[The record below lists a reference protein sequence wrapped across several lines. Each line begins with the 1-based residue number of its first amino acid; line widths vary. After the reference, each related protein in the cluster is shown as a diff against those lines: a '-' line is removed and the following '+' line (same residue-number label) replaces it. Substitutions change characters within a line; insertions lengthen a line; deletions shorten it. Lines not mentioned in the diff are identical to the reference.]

1 MTQAKNIV
9 PEKSRKPTDKG
20 APQAGERPAGLGTAA
35 PGTRPAPT
43 GRRHAGAKEVIPF
56 KWKLVGES
64 YGAILTLFKSVERE
78 ESEAQLQRVQ
88 RDGYYTELRILD
100 IDEEIKQPPSAQL
113 VMRTGDRGRRK
124 TSSMAPKAKKAGS
137 IKKTARTAK
146 SAGKT
151 EAVRKSAAS
160 SRTSR
165 TAKAKTATTAKS
177 AKMTKAKKA
186 AKTKRKRSV
195 SPRSTTRRT
204 AKAK

>member
-1 MTQAKNIV
+1 VTQAKNIV

-20 APQAGERPAGLGTAA
+20 ATQAAERPAGQGAA
-35 PGTRPAPT
+35 VPGTRPAQV

-100 IDEEIKQPPSAQL
+100 IDEEIKQPPSARL

-124 TSSMAPKAKKAGS
+124 ISSRAPKAKKTGS
-137 IKKTARTAK
+137 IKKTVRTAK
-146 SAGKT
+146 SAAKT
-151 EAVRKSAAS
+151 EAAPKSVAA

-165 TAKAKTATTAKS
+165 TAKAKTAKT

-186 AKTKRKRSV
+186 ARTKRKRTV
-195 SPRSTTRRT
+195 SPRSTKRRT